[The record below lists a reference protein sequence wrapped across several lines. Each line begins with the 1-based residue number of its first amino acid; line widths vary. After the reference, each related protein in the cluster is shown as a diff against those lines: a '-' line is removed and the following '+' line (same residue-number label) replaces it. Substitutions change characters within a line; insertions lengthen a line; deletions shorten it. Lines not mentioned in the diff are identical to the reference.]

1 METRSNI
8 LLVAIV
14 GGLLIAGL
22 LAFAYYLAF
31 GSGSYDADYEIRFSE
46 SVSGLEEGAAV
57 TMSGVTV
64 GRVSS
69 IRLDPRNPGDSLVTV
84 SLDEDLPLRS
94 GMRADISRSLM
105 DGSAELFLVPS
116 SEGILINPKGR
127 EVGVIASVA
136 GSRSRDPASEAMDVT
151 AKLDQAVRSLDASGQ
166 KKVAETLA
174 ETADR
179 TAGWERAVSKFGEGV
194 SARKLERAASGIAEV
209 GHGVGKLQRSV
220 ETSRDDVARLRS
232 DIREFGNGAGNFAD
246 SVEAERNS
254 VQRASKQ
261 VQNVDKTVREVREG
275 VSSVKDSIE
284 KVLPEDQ

>member
-14 GGLLIAGL
+14 GGLLVAGL
-22 LAFAYYLAF
+22 LVFIYYLAV
-31 GSGSYDADYEIRFSE
+31 GSGSYDAEYEIRFSK
-46 SVSGLEEGAAV
+46 SVSGLEQGAPV

-69 IRLDPRNPGDSLVTV
+69 IRLDPRNPGDTLIVVT
-84 SLDEDLPLRS
+84 LDEDLPLRS
-94 GMRADISRSLM
+94 GVHADISRSLM